1 MNTRIPRTTAEM
13 RQFDETGY
21 SRRQTAE
28 QKKAEKQMKA
38 AQAAYQKELGTY
50 RPGMAERLQTL
61 LHKFFK

>member
-1 MNTRIPRTTAEM
+1 MNSSIPRTAAQM

-21 SRRQTAE
+21 SRRRIAE
-28 QKKAEKQMKA
+28 QKKAEEQMRA
-38 AQAAYQKELGTY
+38 AQAACQKALGTY

>member
-21 SRRQTAE
+21 SRRRIAE
-28 QKKAEKQMKA
+28 QKKAEEQMRA
-38 AQAAYQKELGTY
+38 AQAACQKALGTY

>member
-1 MNTRIPRTTAEM
+1 MNTRILRTTAEM

-21 SRRQTAE
+21 SRRRIAE
-28 QKKAEKQMKA
+28 QKKAEEQMRA
-38 AQAAYQKELGTY
+38 AQAACQKALGTY

>member
-28 QKKAEKQMKA
+28 QKKAKKQMRA

-61 LHKFFK
+61 LHQFFK

>member
-1 MNTRIPRTTAEM
+1 M

-21 SRRQTAE
+21 SRRRIAE

>member
-1 MNTRIPRTTAEM
+1 MNTRIPRTPAEM

-21 SRRQTAE
+21 SRRQTVE
-28 QKKAEKQMKA
+28 QKKAAKQMEA

-50 RPGMAERLQTL
+50 RPGMAEGLQTL

>member
-1 MNTRIPRTTAEM
+1 VNSRIPRTAAEM

-28 QKKAEKQMKA
+28 QKKAEKQMRA
-38 AQAAYQKELGTY
+38 AQAACQKELGAY

>member
-13 RQFDETGY
+13 RKFDETGY

-28 QKKAEKQMKA
+28 QKKAEKQMRA

>member
-1 MNTRIPRTTAEM
+1 MNSSIPHTTAEM

-28 QKKAEKQMKA
+28 QKKAEKQMRA